1 MKFLMVIEKFCSY
14 LLFQRGYSEHTLT
27 NYKRDLTQFHT
38 FSHEE
43 WGSDVTSLM
52 KKEPIRVFLYALN
65 DEGMKPRTIA
75 RKRASLLSLSKYL
88 LRESII
94 DVNPLTTIVAPKSDK
109 PVPVLI
115 TESQATELTTQIPK
129 SEKELRNRTI
139 VEMLYGSGIR
149 LAELHGM
156 NISDLNFGD
165 STIKVLGK
173 GNKERIVPITPYALR
188 LCSAYFKV
196 RRSAGSE
203 SPLIVNDKEAR
214 LSRRQIQRVVENEL
228 AMVTD
233 AKKRSPHTLRH
244 SYATHLLD
252 GGADIRVVKELLGH
266 SSLASTQI
274 YTHVTKEKLR
284 DAFRQAHPR
293 SGE

>member
-1 MKFLMVIEKFCSY
+1 MKFLAVIEKFCSY
-14 LLFQRGYSEHTLT
+14 LLLQRGYSEHTLT
-27 NYKRDLTQFHT
+27 NYKRDLTQFHS

-52 KKEPIRVFLYALN
+52 QKEPIRVFLYALN
-65 DEGMKPRTIA
+65 DERMKPRTIA
-75 RKRASLLSLSKYL
+75 RKRASLLSLTKYL

-115 TESQATELTTQIPK
+115 TESQASDLTAHIPK

-165 STIKVLGK
+165 CTIKVLGK
-173 GNKERIVPITPYALR
+173 GNKERIVPITAYALR

-196 RRSAGSE
+196 RRSSTAQ

-214 LSRRQIQRVVENEL
+214 LSRRQIQRIVEKEL
-228 AMVTD
+228 GTVTD
-233 AKKRSPHTLRH
+233 AKKKSPHTLRH